1 MAKKSKEY
9 ITNVQTFVRTA
20 TRAKGVELRDLKKDY
35 AQMRKIALG
44 RIERGAPS
52 EGLQLPTLKELR
64 ETAGGDF
71 LVQFAKTST
80 QLAKFL
86 ESPISTYSG
95 RQAMA
100 KQKAE
105 TLAGMGYESVTPV
118 NVGHFND
125 FMDMW
130 RRKYEKYDGAQR
142 VIMFDSD
149 EAAEIFDKLV
159 EQGKIKATS
168 NKSRMSRAFNE
179 YLRSHGMADKVKKL

>member
-1 MAKKSKEY
+1 MARKSKDY

-35 AQMRKIALG
+35 SAMRRVALG

-64 ETAGGDF
+64 ETSGGDF

-86 ESPISTYSG
+86 ESPISTYAG
-95 RQAMA
+95 RQAIA

-105 TLAGMGYESVTPV
+105 TLVGLGYESVTPV
-118 NVGHFND
+118 NVEHFND

-142 VIMFDSD
+142 VILFDSD

-159 EQGKIKATS
+159 EQKKIKATS
-168 NKSRMSRAFNE
+168 NKSRMSRAFND
-179 YLRSHGMADKVKKL
+179 YLRSHGMADKIKKL